1 MNNRRNVLFLI
12 LIVSLILT
20 GCWNKQFKKRVKA
33 IPDRIENMKEKIS
46 KNYSAYDSFTKTG
59 DYSGVSVYAERE
71 NWTDHFK
78 KAEQMIAT
86 AGDMYNTK
94 MIPLLKKQ
102 KKESMPQA
110 EALIKDIEAAMQNA
124 VNESGFPSQRA
135 ERLIYAMDN
144 KSEILKSNKELYKTA
159 EATINEHDKL
169 ARKAQE
175 DYSNKQE
182 DLQNKIKSIHMNWEA
197 LQNADKTVKSEAGK
211 DSPDYAVIV
220 DKTERMSNELVV
232 IKNKYGNNKTKIEQL
247 YRCYTKTL
255 IDMKMEPHP
264 WVLLVK
270 YGWSNYVD
278 YDNTRKVG
286 ESKES
291 LTMEQY
297 EKYLQH
303 FNKYPDGFL
312 VKSGSDYEIWAE
324 ELELNEIYYHKFAIT
339 ENGERTETN
348 WWEVSEEAYEKHE
361 DDLGM
366 DVVAKPYGFYEDE
379 KLTQAAPEGMA
390 LVGNKECGRWER
402 DRSGNRYWAWYGRYH
417 FYGTLFGGRR
427 YYYNDWNTWH
437 GSYRGRKAYY
447 GRDDEVYGTYGS
459 AVQSDKRYQR
469 SNYGR
474 TKSFKSQATSVRG
487 AGRTSRGRGPGA
499 GGK

>member
-1 MNNRRNVLFLI
+1 MM
-12 LIVSLILT
+12 T
-20 GCWNKQFKKRVKA
+20 GCWNKQFKRRVKE
-33 IPDRIENMKEKIS
+33 IPEIITSVKGKTSEKR
-46 KNYSAYDSFTKTG
+46 KKFQDFTKSSNYTM
-59 DYSGVSVYAERE
+59 VKVYAEKE
-71 NWTDHFK
+71 NWEDHLN
-78 KAEQMIAT
+78 KAEQEIAK
-86 AGDMYNTK
+86 AESMYETQ

-102 KKESMPQA
+102 KKETIPQA
-110 EALIKDIEAAMQNA
+110 VKLMEDIKTVMKNA
-124 VNESGFPSQRA
+124 GKESSYPMIRA
-135 ERLIYAMDN
+135 EKILHAINSTNDVLNTN
-144 KSEILKSNKELYKTA
+144 KKNFNTA
-159 EATINEHDKL
+159 KATIKEHDKL
-169 ARKAQE
+169 ARKAQD

-182 DLQNKIKSIHMNWEA
+182 DLQNRIKSIHLNWDS
-197 LQNADKTVKSEAGK
+197 LKNADKMVKSETK
-211 DSPDYAVIV
+211 NDNPDYALIV
-220 DKTERMSNELVV
+220 DKSQLVSDELNT
-232 IKNKYGNNKTKIEQL
+232 IQKKFGDNKLKIEQL

-270 YGWSNYVD
+270 YAWSNYAD

-286 ESKES
+286 ETKER
-291 LTMEQY
+291 LTMQEY

-324 ELELNEIYYHKFAIT
+324 ELELNEKYYHKFAIT

-348 WWEVSEEAYEKHE
+348 WWEVSEETYEKHE

-379 KLTQAAPEGMA
+379 KLTQPTPEGMA

-417 FYGTLFGGRR
+417 FYGTMFGGRR

-447 GRDDEVYGTYGS
+447 GRDDDVYGTYGS
-459 AVQSDKRYQR
+459 AVQSDKRYQG
-469 SNYGR
+469 SSYGK